1 MPRMSLKE
9 RISEGLFL
17 LDGAMGTQLIARGIE
32 AGACSDY
39 LNIES
44 PDIIFEIHQAYFR
57 AGSDA
62 VLTNTFG
69 ANKYALA
76 RHGLSDKVKEI
87 NTAAAKIAR
96 LAAGAGKYVLGDIG
110 PSGDFLQ
117 PLGNLEAEELKNA
130 FAEQAK
136 SLSAG
141 GGSTSSPS
149 VDGFIIETM
158 TSLDEATIAVEAVKQ
173 ASRDLPV
180 FVSFAFDRVAGDFRT
195 MMGVDIKSAV
205 TKMVSLG
212 VDAVGFNCGTVSLD
226 EYIIL
231 AERFAELLSNKSDV
245 AVPATAKQTP
255 NINPSTSLR
264 TRLGAKRVLLLA
276 EPNAGKPELVDGRT
290 VYKVLPE
297 DFAAAEKIYS
307 AGVNIIGGCCGTT
320 PEHIRVLAE
329 MLQK

>member
-1 MPRMSLKE
+1 MSLKE

-32 AGACSDY
+32 AGVCSDY

-96 LAAGAGKYVLGDIG
+96 RAAGAGKYVLGDIG

-117 PLGNLEAEELKNA
+117 PLGNLEPEELKNA
-130 FAEQAK
+130 FAEQAEA
-136 SLSAG
+136 LLAG
-141 GGSTSSPS
+141 G
-149 VDGFIIETM
+149 VDGFIIETE

-195 MMGVDIKSAV
+195 MMGVDIKSAA

-212 VDAVGFNCGTVSLD
+212 VDAVGFNCGAVSLD
-226 EYIIL
+226 EYVTL
-231 AERFAELLSNKSDV
+231 AEEFAKLLAGKSDV

-255 NINPSTSLR
+255 NIK
-264 TRLGAKRVLLLA
+264 LGAKRVLLLA

-290 VYKVLPE
+290 VYKVTPE
-297 DFAAAEKIYS
+297 DFAAAAEKIYS

-320 PEHIRVLAE
+320 PEHIRALAE
-329 MLQK
+329 RLKK

>member
-9 RISEGLFL
+9 RISGGLFL

-32 AGACSDY
+32 AGVCNDY

-69 ANKYALA
+69 ANKFALG

-96 LAAGAGKYVLGDIG
+96 RAAGLVLRSESLLRRVAKGKYVLGDIG

-117 PLGNLEAEELKNA
+117 PLGNLEAGELKDA
-130 FAEQAK
+130 FAEQAEA
-136 SLSAG
+136 LLAG
-141 GGSTSSPS
+141 G
-149 VDGFIIETM
+149 VDGFIIETE

-180 FVSFAFDRVAGDFRT
+180 FGAFAFDRVAGDFKT
-195 MMGVDIKSAV
+195 MMGVDVKSAV
-205 TKMVSLG
+205 AKMVSLD
-212 VDAVGFNCGTVSLD
+212 VNAVGFNCGAVSLD
-226 EYIIL
+226 EYIEL
-231 AERFAELLSNKSDV
+231 AKKFISVVNALDEE
-245 AVPATAKQTP
+245 
-255 NINPSTSLR
+255 
-264 TRLGAKRVLLLA
+264 VLVFA

-290 VYKVLPE
+290 VYKVTPE
-297 DFAAAEKIYS
+297 DFAAAAEKIHS

-320 PEHIRVLAE
+320 PEHIRTLAE
-329 MLQK
+329 RLKK